1 MEVAFLKL
9 KMKIIATNKS
19 ASFEYFILQTLEA
32 GIVLNGSEV
41 KSMRFKNVNIK
52 DNFIRIIRGEAFL
65 FNMHIAFLDTVNFHF
80 KPLNTPKKLLL
91 HKREINKLH
100 SLVSTKGHSLIA
112 LKLYFN
118 NKNILKVQIA
128 LVKGKKLYDK
138 REDLKKKDIYLEE
151 KRNFKI
157 KNLI

>member
-1 MEVAFLKL
+1 MKNIAF
-9 KMKIIATNKS
+9 NKS

-52 DNFIRIIRGEAFL
+52 DNFIRIIRTEAFL
-65 FNMHIAFLDTVNFHF
+65 FNMHIAFLDTTNPHF
-80 KPLNTPKKLLL
+80 KPLNTSKKLLL
-91 HKREINKLH
+91 HKREINKLY
-100 SLVSTKGHSLIA
+100 SLVNAKGYSLIA

-118 NKNILKVQIA
+118 SKNILKVQIA